1 MNYLSHPDK
10 LLSSHIQNIAAFDA
24 EDALFCIV
32 ARFHDLGKV
41 TDSFQ
46 DYIRKIK
53 KSANPHAFISGVLF
67 LLHHKDSLN
76 VKNATFG
83 INAIISHHGHLKSY
97 KDIINELVGGKML
110 PLAKA
115 QKEEIYAKAAAVA
128 YFGLQNIDFEE
139 VEDFALDNDSLVF
152 SISDYL
158 RQKELFSKLIYADK
172 YEAIFSEMPQKNS
185 KVYPVENINA
195 YKMEFSKNDFRDN
208 ARSIVFE
215 NFAANKNANI
225 YLLTAPTGIGKTLLS
240 LELASAIKELQNR
253 ERIIYTIPFTSIIDQ
268 SAAIFEK
275 IFPNAITKHHH
286 KSEYKTEDE
295 EGQNRDYDRAKFLT
309 ESWSEPFIVST
320 FYQLFFALFSNE
332 NSENIKFHS
341 LKNSVVVMDEVQAIP
356 HQLWSLMPQM
366 FEKLA
371 ETLNMTFVLMSA
383 TMPLVAKGYELSDKK
398 RFFGRQ
404 NRYRLEFLGLGES
417 GEEAK
422 LLELK
427 EAILKEYGSGKSVLC
442 VVNTIKNSKRLF
454 GLLKK
459 EFKEN
464 LFCLNS
470 YMLPIDREAT
480 ITNLKES
487 DSNQVKHKIL
497 ISTQVVE
504 AGVDLD
510 FDVGFRE
517 LAPLSSIFQ
526 TAGRINRE
534 GLKGQ
539 TQVFV
544 FDTLGFGIY
553 DKSLMQATK
562 NHLLEKLKKL
572 ALEEKNILEIIEGYF
587 ETAKGMLG
595 DSKNIE
601 ESIKKF
607 DFNVI
612 DTAIKEIFKTEDSTT
627 ESVCL
632 GIDLRLFENEYFD
645 AKDEFDKW
653 AQKKF
658 KEQKFKELAPCIVNI
673 KTKDLNI
680 SGIKHSDI
688 FGIKYVEYLD
698 GIYSSKSGFLIES
711 EKDIENVFN

>member
-24 EDALFCIV
+24 EDVPFCIV

-46 DYIRKIK
+46 DYIRKTK

-67 LLHHKDSLN
+67 LLHHKDSLDS
-76 VKNATFG
+76 KTAILG
-83 INAIISHHGHLKSY
+83 INAIISHHGRLKSY
-97 KDIINELVGGKML
+97 KNIINELVGGNLL

-115 QKEEIYAKAAAVA
+115 QIEEIYAKESAIS
-128 YFGLQNIDFEE
+128 YFGLQNICFEKL
-139 VEDFALDNDSLVF
+139 EDFALDNDSLNF
-152 SISDYL
+152 TLDDYL

-172 YEAIFSEMPQKNS
+172 FEAIFSKTPQKNS
-185 KVYPVENINA
+185 KVYPIENINA
-195 YKMEFSKNDFRDN
+195 YKAGFSKNDFRDN

-215 NFAANKNANI
+215 NFTANKNASI

-240 LELASAIKELQNR
+240 LELASTIKELQNK

-356 HQLWSLMPQM
+356 HQLWSVMPQM

-371 ETLNMTFVLMSA
+371 EKLNMTFVLMSA
-383 TMPLVAKGYELSDKK
+383 TMPLLAKGYELADKEL
-398 RFFGRQ
+398 FFGKQ
-404 NRYRLEFLGLGES
+404 NRYVLEFLELGEAS
-417 GEEAK
+417 EESK

-427 EAILKEYGSGKSVLC
+427 EAILKSYKSGKSVLC

-459 EFKEN
+459 ELKEK

-470 YMLPIDREAT
+470 YMLPSDREAT
-480 ITNLKES
+480 IKSLKEGE
-487 DSNQVKHKIL
+487 SNQVREKIL

-526 TAGRINRE
+526 TAGRVNRE
-534 GLKGQ
+534 GKKKEAR
-539 TQVFV
+539 VFV

-587 ETAKGMLG
+587 ETAKRTLG

-607 DFNVI
+607 DFDAI
-612 DTAIKEIFKTEDSTT
+612 DTAIKEIFKTEDQMT

-632 GIDLRLFENEYFD
+632 GVDLKPLEMEYFSK
-645 AKDEFDKW
+645 KDDEDKW
-653 AQKKF
+653 AQKIY
-658 KEQKFKELAPCIVNI
+658 KEKKFKELAPCIVNI
-673 KTKDLNI
+673 KKKDLNI
-680 SGIKHSDI
+680 RAIEKSEI
-688 FGIKYVEYLD
+688 FGINYVILLD
-698 GIYSSKSGFLIES
+698 GIYSNESGFLIDEEKSS
-711 EKDIENVFN
+711 EDCFN